1 MSETY
6 NIVVEI
12 DPSKALEGTAK
23 IDRATKGNAD
33 SVREFERAAR
43 EAMREVEKAA
53 SAAAKAQE
61 KAARE
66 AERVQTAAARAAATA
81 QKAAA
86 REVEETA
93 RAITIAAER
102 RARERA
108 QVEAAAAKAAA
119 AAKTAAAKEAARVEE
134 FAAKRTAD
142 YSRQVAAERKAAQD
156 RLAASYRQI
165 VGPAAEYRAQLNQ
178 ILQLERQ
185 GAITA
190 QQRAN
195 AVRGL
200 QREMAQHNAKQ
211 QGGVRGAVSEIA
223 SSQFGA
229 VAGPAAAAAVA
240 IKAGQ
245 ELVRLGDEY
254 TSLSNKIRTSTESEI
269 EASVVRERL
278 FKSAAAARV
287 SVQSLT
293 DIYSQAR
300 IATRNLG
307 TSQAELLR
315 VSELLAKATR
325 GVSEANRSA
334 GLQQFGQALTKG
346 KLQAEELMSIM
357 ENIPKV
363 GVLLAEGMG
372 MTVGELRKLAEQ
384 GKVSTQDM
392 LDAIQKVGPEIE
404 EQFGKAAGTSAES
417 FQVLKDKVMQ
427 IVGGFAEQI
436 HLTEGLSVVL
446 ESVGEALTVV
456 GQMVNMAVD
465 NWKAINDATGGWL
478 GKLAKAGGLLNAIS
492 DIEGRIAGQYLFGA
506 DMLLRQK
513 DLSQQ
518 LAALAERQT
527 AEKEKQL
534 QLDQTMLKLEHY
546 QRGVD
551 GRAVGYG
558 VLGNYLRNSV
568 DASNNPSR
576 RRVDKQEER
585 EAAAAARDHATA
597 VREAAAAWKEWLGDV
612 RQGGAGVLERVK
624 LRIDDTADS
633 LRDVAAES
641 IAAAE
646 EMRAFNDNAQAFA
659 EVLGTDLLDSL
670 SAASD
675 MVAEFVDTAVGE
687 ESVAK
692 VDEFSTALNDQLAS
706 ALNDTLDAIVDLANG
721 GKVSFSELARSVV
734 ADLERMILKML
745 IFEGL
750 KAAIG
755 GGAGGGLLTAVGK
768 AFGFDVGSN
777 AAGGSY
783 TVPASGGGVDSVPF
797 FGRATPGERITITPP
812 GQAER
817 GAAPQPVNVNA
828 YLVHDAEAASIAA
841 LNTPAGSRA
850 IIAAIAANPGAVRA
864 AVGR

>member
-1 MSETY
+1 MSIH

-12 DPSKALEGTAK
+12 DPSNAKSGMAQVDGALKRSGDEAKA
-23 IDRATKGNAD
+23 
-33 SVREFERAAR
+33 FERAAA
-43 EAMREVEKAA
+43 EAMRAVEK
-53 SAAAKAQE
+53 SARE
-61 KAARE
+61 AARE
-66 AERVQTAAARAAATA
+66 QERAARAAAKAAADGARQSAAA
-81 QKAAA
+81 QKASA

-93 RAITIAAER
+93 RALTIAAER

-456 GQMVNMAVD
+456 GQMVNMAVA
-465 NWKAINDATGGWL
+465 NFRAINDLTGGWL

-506 DMLLRQK
+506 GMLLRQK

-612 RQGGAGVLERVK
+612 RSSGAGVLERTK
-624 LRIDDTADS
+624 LRIDDVRDS
-633 LRDVAAES
+633 LA
-641 IAAAE
+641 
-646 EMRAFNDNAQAFA
+646 
-659 EVLGTDLLDSL
+659 
-670 SAASD
+670 SAASEGID
-675 MVAEFVDTAVGE
+675 KYNQGQKELEEQAKKSAEAIIQVTYGAHTLQQQMVVEFEEMGMTAGKFGDIM
-687 ESVAK
+687 ANK
-692 VDEFSTALNDQLAS
+692 LGGAI
-706 ALNDTLDAIVDLANG
+706 NDTLDAVVDFANG
-721 GKVSFSELARSVV
+721 SKVSFSDLARSVL
-734 ADLERMILKML
+734 ADIEKMIVKLL
-745 IFEGL
+745 VFQGI
-750 KAAIG
+750 KAALG
-755 GGAGGGLLTAVGK
+755 GVSGAGGIVSAIGSAL
-768 AFGFDVGSN
+768 GFN
-777 AAGGSY
+777 AGNNAGGGSY
-783 TVPASGGGVDSVPF
+783 VVPNVGGGGVDSVPIF
-797 FGRATPGERITITPP
+797 ARATPGEHVTFTPP
-812 GQAER
+812 GQR
-817 GAAPQPVNVNA
+817 PGGDAAPQPVNVNA
-828 YLVHDAEAASIAA
+828 YIVRDQEAAMLAA
-841 LNTPAGSRA
+841 LNTPAGTRA
-850 IIAAIAANPGAVRA
+850 IISAIAANPGAIRA